1 MRQDFASDV
10 PRKEQL
16 KRVAKAKQTGRKH
29 NHTPSSRVL
38 EKRKAGA
45 KAWRTTQDS
54 KFREM
59 KDKVAAYWRGE
70 IDTHP

>member
-1 MRQDFASDV
+1 MRQEFDSDV

-16 KRVAKAKQTGRKH
+16 DRVAKAKQTGRKH

-45 KAWRTTQDS
+45 KKWCAMQDNR
-54 KFREM
+54 FREI
-59 KDKVAAYWRGE
+59 KARVAAYWRGE